1 MRVLVLP
8 LSFLVSRRSYKSR
21 GKLDSDETTGSDLAP
36 CGHKKNSHGVR
47 LVRVPFSELRTT
59 LALSPAPDH
68 NLLYHPPTRIGSLP
82 TPLEISVVYWRTAY
96 APTDYYTPREWD
108 TRLLVE
114 QSRAIKCP
122 SVGMQLAGAK
132 KVQQVLAEPKWLERF
147 VSDEKERAQLRESFT
162 DLYPLD
168 DSEEGRKALERAYNE
183 CDKFVLKP
191 QREGGGNNVYR
202 GDIPTFLDRLD
213 EEDKAKAVTVAADQ
227 TGPRGRE
234 GYILMS
240 LIESPRDMEQVLV
253 KAGEARGTRAH
264 VISELGIYGVVLLR
278 EDVDGTAATRGG
290 GGVKQAEL
298 LVNETVGHLLRT
310 KPVESDEGGVAT
322 GYSVVD
328 SPLLISP

>member
-1 MRVLVLP
+1 MSLP
-8 LSFLVSRRSYKSR
+8 YS
-21 GKLDSDETTGSDLAP
+21 
-36 CGHKKNSHGVR
+36 HSHGVR

-68 NLLYHPPTRIGSLP
+68 NLLYHPPTRTGSLP
-82 TPLEISVVYWRTAY
+82 SPLEISVVYWRTAY
-96 APTDYYTPREWD
+96 APTDYYTVREWD

-132 KVQQVLAEPKWLERF
+132 KVQQVLADPKWLERF
-147 VSDEKERAQLRESFT
+147 VPDEKERAQLRESFT

-168 DSEEGRKALERAYNE
+168 DSEEGRIALERAYNE

-213 EEDKAKAVTVAADQ
+213 EGDKAKAAATATTAADQ

-278 EDVDGTAATRGG
+278 EDVDGTAAAARGG
-290 GGVKQAEL
+290 NKAEL

-322 GYSVVD
+322 GYSVID
-328 SPLLISP
+328 SPLLVSP

>member
-1 MRVLVLP
+1 
-8 LSFLVSRRSYKSR
+8 
-21 GKLDSDETTGSDLAP
+21 
-36 CGHKKNSHGVR
+36 
-47 LVRVPFSELRTT
+47 
-59 LALSPAPDH
+59 
-68 NLLYHPPTRIGSLP
+68 
-82 TPLEISVVYWRTAY
+82 
-96 APTDYYTPREWD
+96 
-108 TRLLVE
+108 
-114 QSRAIKCP
+114 
-122 SVGMQLAGAK
+122 MQLAGAK
-132 KVQQVLAEPKWLERF
+132 KVQQVLADPKWLERF
-147 VSDEKERAQLRESFT
+147 VADERERAQLRESFT

-168 DSEEGRKALERAYNE
+168 DSEQGRIALERAYKE

-213 EEDKAKAVTVAADQ
+213 EEDKAKAATTASTDQQ

-253 KAGEARGTRAH
+253 KAGEARGTRAR

-278 EDVDGTAATRGG
+278 EDVDGTAAAARGG
-290 GGVKQAEL
+290 NRAEL

-322 GYSVVD
+322 GYSVID
-328 SPLLISP
+328 SPLLVSP